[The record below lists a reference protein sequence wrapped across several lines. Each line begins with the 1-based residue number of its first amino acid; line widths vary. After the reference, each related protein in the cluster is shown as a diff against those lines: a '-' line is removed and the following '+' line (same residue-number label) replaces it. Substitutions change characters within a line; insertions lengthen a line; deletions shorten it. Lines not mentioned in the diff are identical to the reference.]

1 VTHSL
6 EGCCSI
12 QLSYGTFLFKDC
24 KITTINAKIPNPFF
38 IFFVES
44 QNVLHLHSNIV
55 LFNGRHLKKEIQRS
69 IVIALLTLIP
79 FGFQGSESIEVL
91 IQKLEASEGIERIDL
106 LIDLS
111 ERMLNQNP
119 DKAIEFGNDALS
131 LAVNLQS
138 KLHEAKSFFRIAE
151 GYRLKGENIRA
162 LDNFLKALKTYGEI
176 DDREGVAKSSNQTGK
191 IYRFMGDYST
201 ALDHHLRAL
210 KIYTDLE
217 NKKGIAISMISSGD
231 AYQKL
236 EKSDLALD
244 YFNQAIEMCKGSN
257 DQTTIVDAYISKGDL
272 HWHEGD
278 NDRALYFFE
287 EALKI
292 LKSIDQ
298 PGIDSSVVINNLGNV
313 YREKED
319 YNVAL
324 NYYDQSLRLSTN
336 AGDKNLI
343 AVIQKNIGITYK
355 LTGEYQRA
363 IDFLKMSKDLA
374 GQIRL
379 QEVYKESLEELSES
393 YALAG
398 NYKNALE
405 YYKELAI
412 LNQQVAQEQASNKI
426 SLIQLGYHLKDEAQK
441 QTIREIDL
449 NLRVLKERNIRNI
462 IILFT
467 LFSIAFIFI
476 LWSRYRMKL
485 RTNTELTNLNTDL
498 EKRVEERT
506 KRLKEE
512 NDRRKIAHE
521 HAQQAN
527 ESKNRFLANISH
539 EVRTPITAIIGFCDI
554 TIQSGVGEQHKIY
567 LQRIKDSSEHLL
579 ALIKDLLD
587 YSQIDIGKT
596 ELKKTTFHLKELM
609 ESVINAFFL
618 DAKSKKLK
626 MVLDIHEKVPLN
638 LMGDKDVI
646 RQIMYN
652 LIGNAV
658 KFTEEGD
665 VKIKIRVSENGSEN
679 DKIKLLCS
687 VEDTG
692 IGISR
697 MKQKLIFMD
706 FSQESESTNRKYGGA
721 GLGLTISKHF
731 IQLMEGE
738 IWVESE
744 KGKGSNFLFT
754 MVLMNADTAAH
765 KLNARNAEVKKLH
778 ILIAEDNML
787 NSQVIT
793 AFLTRLGHTSEMAV
807 NGIEA
812 IRILSEK
819 DFDAVLMDIEMPE
832 MDGIEATEKIRMGIM
847 DVRNPNI
854 PIIALTAHALK
865 DYEEK
870 SLKAGMNSYLTK
882 PVDIAQLSQVLQSL

>member
-1 VTHSL
+1 M
-6 EGCCSI
+6 
-12 QLSYGTFLFKDC
+12 
-24 KITTINAKIPNPFF
+24 
-38 IFFVES
+38 
-44 QNVLHLHSNIV
+44 
-55 LFNGRHLKKEIQRS
+55 KKEIQRS
-69 IVIALLTLIP
+69 FVIVLFTIIP
-79 FGFQGSESIEVL
+79 FVFHGSESIEVL

-106 LIDLS
+106 LNNLS
-111 ERMLNQNP
+111 ELMLNQNP
-119 DKAIEFGNDALS
+119 DKAIEFGNEALS
-131 LAVNLQS
+131 LAVKLQS
-138 KLHEAKSFFRIAE
+138 KSHEAKSFFRIAE

-162 LDNFLKALKTYGEI
+162 LDNFLKSLKTYGEI
-176 DDREGVAKSSNQTGK
+176 DDREGVARSSNQTGK

-217 NKKGIAISMISSGD
+217 NKKGIAVSMISSGD

-236 EKSDLALD
+236 GKSDLALD
-244 YFNQAIEMCKGSN
+244 YFNQAIEMCKASN
-257 DQTTIVDAYISKGDL
+257 DETTIVDAYISKGDL

-278 NDRALYFFE
+278 NDLALYFFE

-292 LKSIDQ
+292 MGSDSK
-298 PGIDSSVVINNLGNV
+298 PGFDRSGVINNLGNV
-313 YREKED
+313 YREKGD
-319 YNVAL
+319 YSKAL
-324 NYYDQSLRLSTN
+324 DYYDQSLSLSSSV
-336 AGDKNLI
+336 GDKNLI

-355 LTGEYQRA
+355 LTGDYQQA
-363 IDFLKMSKDLA
+363 TDFLRKSKDLA

-379 QEVYKESLEELSES
+379 QGVYKESLEQLSEA

-398 NYKNALE
+398 NYKNALD
-405 YYKELAI
+405 YYKELSN
-412 LNQQVAQEQASNKI
+412 LNQQVAQEQASDKI

-485 RTNTELTNLNTDL
+485 RTNTELKNLNTDL

-539 EVRTPITAIIGFCDI
+539 EVRTPINAIIGFCDI
-554 TIQSGVGEQHKIY
+554 TIKTGVEEQHKLN

-596 ELKKTTFHLKELM
+596 ELKKTPFHLKELM

-626 MVLDIHEKVPLN
+626 IVLDIHENVPLD
-638 LMGDKDVI
+638 LLGDKEVI

-658 KFTEEGD
+658 KFTEEGG
-665 VKIKIRVSENGSEN
+665 VNIKIQVSENGLEN

-692 IGISR
+692 IGISK

-706 FSQESESTNRKYGGA
+706 FSQENDSTSRKYGGA

-731 IQLMEGE
+731 IQLMDGE

-744 KGKGSNFLFT
+744 KGKGSNFIFT
-754 MVLMNADTAAH
+754 TVLTKTD
-765 KLNARNAEVKKLH
+765 LNTSCKSNVLKAEDKKLH

-787 NSQVIT
+787 NSHVIT
-793 AFLTRLGHTSEMAV
+793 AFLSRLGHTSEIVV
-807 NGIEA
+807 NGREA
-812 IRILSEK
+812 LSMLSEK

-832 MDGIEATEKIRMGIM
+832 MDGIEATEKIRIGNIG
-847 DVRNPNI
+847 VRNPNI

-882 PVDIAQLSQVLQSL
+882 PVDIGQLSQVLQSLSS

>member
-1 VTHSL
+1 L
-6 EGCCSI
+6 KKDI
-12 QLSYGTFLFKDC
+12 QRS
-24 KITTINAKIPNPFF
+24 
-38 IFFVES
+38 FV
-44 QNVLHLHSNIV
+44 IV
-55 LFNGRHLKKEIQRS
+55 LFTI
-69 IVIALLTLIP
+69 IPLL
-79 FGFQGSESIEVL
+79 FQGSESIEVL
-91 IQKLEASEGIERIDL
+91 IQRLEASEGIERIDL
-106 LIDLS
+106 LNDLS
-111 ERMLNQNP
+111 ELMLNQNP
-119 DKAIEFGNDALS
+119 DKAIEFGNEALS
-131 LAVNLQS
+131 LAVKIQS
-138 KLHEAKSFFRIAE
+138 KSHEAKSFFRIAE
-151 GYRLKGENIRA
+151 GYRLKGENLRA
-162 LDNFLKALKTYGEI
+162 LDNFLKSLKTYGEI

-217 NKKGIAISMISSGD
+217 NKKGIAISMISSGN

-236 EKSDLALD
+236 GKSDLALD
-244 YFNQAIEMCKGSN
+244 YFNQAIEMCKVSN
-257 DQTTIVDAYISKGDL
+257 DETTIVEAYISKGDL

-292 LKSIDQ
+292 MESDPKPEFDRS
-298 PGIDSSVVINNLGNV
+298 GVINNLGNV
-313 YREKED
+313 YREKGE
-319 YNVAL
+319 YSKAL
-324 NYYDQSLRLSTN
+324 EYYDQALRLSAN
-336 AGDKNLI
+336 VGDKNLI

-355 LTGEYQRA
+355 LTGEYQQA
-363 IDFLKMSKDLA
+363 IDFLRKSKDLA

-379 QEVYKESLEELSES
+379 QAVHKESLEQLSEA

-398 NYKNALE
+398 NYKYALD
-405 YYKELAI
+405 YYKELSN
-412 LNQQVAQEQASNKI
+412 LNQQVAQEQATNKI
-426 SLIQLGYHLKDEAQK
+426 SLIQLGYNLKDEAQK

-485 RTNTELTNLNTDL
+485 RTNTELKNLNTDL

-527 ESKNRFLANISH
+527 EAKNRFLANISH
-539 EVRTPITAIIGFCDI
+539 EVRTPINAIIGFCDI
-554 TIQSGVGEQHKIY
+554 TIKSGIEEQHNLN

-579 ALIKDLLD
+579 ALIKDILD

-596 ELKKTTFHLKELM
+596 ELKKTPFQLKELM

-626 MVLDIHEKVPLN
+626 MVLDIHKNVPMN
-638 LMGDKDVI
+638 LLGDKEVI

-658 KFTEEGD
+658 KFTEEGG
-665 VKIKIRVSENGSEN
+665 VNIKIQATENGFEK

-692 IGISR
+692 IGISK

-706 FSQESESTNRKYGGA
+706 FSQENESTSRKYGGA

-731 IQLMEGE
+731 IQLMDGE

-744 KGKGSNFLFT
+744 KGKGSNFIFT
-754 MVLMNADTAAH
+754 MVLMKTD
-765 KLNARNAEVKKLH
+765 LNASSKSNALKAEDKKLH

-793 AFLTRLGHTSEMAV
+793 AFLSRLGHTSEMAV
-807 NGIEA
+807 NGKEA
-812 IRILSEK
+812 LSILSEK

-832 MDGIEATEKIRMGIM
+832 MDGIEATEKIRTGKTG
-847 DVRNPNI
+847 VRNPNI

-882 PVDIAQLSQVLQSL
+882 PVDIGQLSQVLQSL